1 MLCRMFFLSGLFTFI
16 AAHASAQVGQQ
27 GMDPNQFG
35 NVRVHVVYTN
45 DHGAGMYLRVR
56 LMNGS
61 GGARATENFTNDQGQ
76 AEFTMVPIGNY
87 HVIVTGDGIEETDS
101 GEFEVDRRKTSQ
113 DLFITVG
120 NRDSA
125 AKQTAIRS
133 PIVAAV
139 NLRVPAS
146 AQKEFDA
153 ASKAMFNQEW
163 PKAIQ
168 RLKRAIS
175 IYPQYAPAYN
185 NMGVSYGRMND
196 YAKEREALEKAISLD
211 DHFVPAFVNLA
222 KLSLRGH
229 DSGRAEA
236 LLENAL
242 RMDPTNAETMT
253 LLAEAQL
260 LNGHYDAAIS
270 SARNVHAIPHQN
282 LAVVHYIA
290 GRALERE
297 NRLLD
302 ALAELQAFLTEEP
315 QGARADH
322 VREEIVR
329 IQQWQR

>member
-1 MLCRMFFLSGLFTFI
+1 MLRRIFFLSGLFTFI
-16 AAHASAQVGQQ
+16 AAHGSAQVGQQ

-45 DHGAGMYLRVR
+45 DHAAGMHLRVR

-61 GGARATENFTNDQGQ
+61 GGAPVTENFTNDQGQ
-76 AEFTMVPIGNY
+76 AEFTMVPIGSY

-101 GEFEVDRRKTSQ
+101 GGFEVDRRKTSQ
-113 DLFITVG
+113 DLFIAVG

-139 NLRVPAS
+139 NLKIPAS
-146 AQKEFDA
+146 AKKEFDA

-168 RLKRAIS
+168 RLRRAIS
-175 IYPQYAPAYN
+175 VYPQYAPAYN
-185 NMGVSYGRMND
+185 NMGVAYGRMND
-196 YAKEREALEKAISLD
+196 PAKEREALEKAISLD

-222 KLSLRGH
+222 KLSLREH

-242 RMDPTNAETMT
+242 RTDPTNAETMT

-260 LNGHYDAAIS
+260 LNGQYDAAIATVQS
-270 SARNVHAIPHQN
+270 VHAIAHQN

-290 GRALERE
+290 GRAFERQ
-297 NRLLD
+297 NRLQN
-302 ALAELQAFLTEEP
+302 AVAELQVFLAEEP
-315 QGARADH
+315 QGARANH
-322 VREEIVR
+322 VREEIAQLKNVLP
-329 IQQWQR
+329 